1 MKLNF
6 KTENGITLIALI
18 ITIII
23 LVILAAV
30 SIRTVYNMGIVNHAV
45 NGTAEY
51 VEQSKQE
58 EKMMDDTESFL
69 DDTIAKIKAGA
80 SLEKTN
86 ATQPYLPSS
95 DFKQVTGTSLSEG
108 LVIEDTSTAGK
119 GNQFVWVEVP
129 NDGTGPVY
137 PSGTTETSYTEIE
150 TALKAYASDYR
161 DETNYQDVYYDG
173 CGIASQSEYEELYHK
188 MLSSIYTYGGFWI
201 GRYETGISQSD
212 TNGPRM
218 ESNVSTPQKAV
229 VTKDAYPYNYVTQ
242 SQAQSLAEGINSGE
256 CESSLLFGIQWD
268 LVLRYLEAKGTN
280 QSLLTEDSTT
290 WGNYYN
296 AEFAITSTSAK
307 YAPSDGY
314 DLGTWTAISTDTS
327 GTVESSTKLEAGALL
342 TTGANDTRNAKMNIC
357 DLAGNVREWTLEARG
372 STSGSTFTPDSY
384 YPCTT
389 RGGVYDN
396 GGDYGPACN
405 RGDNNTTGSG
415 DYVGL
420 RATLFK

>member
-137 PSGTTETSYTEIE
+137 PSGITATSYTEIE

-212 TNGPRM
+212 TNGPR
-218 ESNVSTPQKAV
+218 ETSGSTVQKAV
-229 VTKDAYPYNYVTQ
+229 VTKDAYPYNYVTC

-372 STSGSTFTPDSY
+372 STSGSTFTPSSGG
-384 YPCTT
+384 PCTD
-389 RGGVYDN
+389 RGGGCDYN
-396 GGDYGPACN
+396 GFSYPACD
-405 RGDNNTTGSG
+405 RDYSGTTVSDG
-415 DYVGL
+415 YIGL